1 MGPQVEYDLFVVI
14 QKFRGKCHNRTVC
27 DRRRSRSVSAQRPP
41 SHPPI
46 KVTDVNPDD
55 LLAGLDDQQSAA
67 VTSAAAPLCILAG
80 AGSGKTRVITRRI
93 AHRAAMGSLEP
104 KHTLAVTFTRKAA
117 SELSDRLSRLGL
129 RDRPAAGTFHSLA
142 YGMLRQRW
150 ADNGR
155 TPPELLDRKSR
166 ILVPMV
172 NSKRS
177 LGVQAID
184 IATEIEWA
192 KARMIMPEEYG
203 LAVKEASRRTPTKP
217 SIVAKLYA
225 EYEDVKRKKRYV
237 DFDDLLGLCA
247 DAMERDLEFGRAMQ
261 WRYRH
266 FFVDEFQDVNPLQH
280 RLLESWR
287 GLRPDLCVVGDPNQA
302 IYAWNGADSDFLTRF
317 DRYYPG
323 GETVTLVDNYRSA
336 PQILAVANAVLA
348 SSASP
353 GTEARLRPHA
363 DPGPVPTVRSMA
375 KDRDEATGIAQ
386 SIRRHHD
393 RGTRFSDMAVLT
405 RTNAQLTLIT
415 DALNKLAI
423 PFRTRGNAN
432 LLEQPEIRQALVT
445 LRQSPPAMAFESA
458 LSDLV
463 EPEFLDTLTDDRRAN
478 IEALVRLGHD
488 YAMIDGR
495 ANAEGFAAW
504 LAASQRSGDAS
515 GNAGVDLATF
525 HAAKGLEWQIVF
537 LAGIEQGYVPMG
549 QANTPEQREEELRL
563 LYVAVTRAE
572 RELHVSW
579 ATERTFGERTAT
591 RQPSP
596 WIGAIELAIES
607 MRKGAEPADWRKAL
621 ASIRT
626 VSSAGSGAGAGK
638 PRARMAAA
646 SSDDPLLGALK
657 TWRASIAK
665 AAKVPAYV
673 IFNDA
678 TLNEIAVVKPRN
690 EGALLTV
697 SGVGPVKA
705 SRWGETV
712 IDIVAEYV

>member
-1 MGPQVEYDLFVVI
+1 
-14 QKFRGKCHNRTVC
+14 
-27 DRRRSRSVSAQRPP
+27 
-41 SHPPI
+41 
-46 KVTDVNPDD
+46 
-55 LLAGLDDQQSAA
+55 
-67 VTSAAAPLCILAG
+67 
-80 AGSGKTRVITRRI
+80 
-93 AHRAAMGSLEP
+93 
-104 KHTLAVTFTRKAA
+104 
-117 SELSDRLSRLGL
+117 
-129 RDRPAAGTFHSLA
+129 
-142 YGMLRQRW
+142 
-150 ADNGR
+150 
-155 TPPELLDRKSR
+155 
-166 ILVPMV
+166 
-172 NSKRS
+172 
-177 LGVQAID
+177 
-184 IATEIEWA
+184 
-192 KARMIMPEEYG
+192 
-203 LAVKEASRRTPTKP
+203 
-217 SIVAKLYA
+217 
-225 EYEDVKRKKRYV
+225 
-237 DFDDLLGLCA
+237 
-247 DAMERDLEFGRAMQ
+247 
-261 WRYRH
+261 
-266 FFVDEFQDVNPLQH
+266 
-280 RLLESWR
+280 
-287 GLRPDLCVVGDPNQA
+287 
-302 IYAWNGADSDFLTRF
+302 
-317 DRYYPG
+317 
-323 GETVTLVDNYRSA
+323 
-336 PQILAVANAVLA
+336 
-348 SSASP
+348 
-353 GTEARLRPHA
+353 
-363 DPGPVPTVRSMA
+363 
-375 KDRDEATGIAQ
+375 
-386 SIRRHHD
+386 
-393 RGTRFSDMAVLT
+393 
-405 RTNAQLTLIT
+405 
-415 DALNKLAI
+415 
-423 PFRTRGNAN
+423 
-432 LLEQPEIRQALVT
+432 
-445 LRQSPPAMAFESA
+445 MAFESA